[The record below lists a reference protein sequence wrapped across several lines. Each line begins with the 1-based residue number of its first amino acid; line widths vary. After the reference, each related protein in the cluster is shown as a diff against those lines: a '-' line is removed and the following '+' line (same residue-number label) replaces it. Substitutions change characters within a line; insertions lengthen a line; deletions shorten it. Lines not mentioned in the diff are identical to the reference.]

1 MDIVK
6 LELPKA
12 GTLDAIAERTM
23 KSITEQEGKEKK
35 EKNQQKQLQ
44 VPLHFIDLLLH
55 CTLSNLAVAFNRVSS
70 SEYVFTSTHFSTYR
84 SLSTVI
90 QYSQQKG
97 LKRCALIHE
106 AKIKG
111 VGGKNTQHVITS
123 TSTAGS

>member
-1 MDIVK
+1 MR
-6 LELPKA
+6 
-12 GTLDAIAERTM
+12 TLDAIAETTM
-23 KSITEQEGKEKK
+23 KSIAEQEGKGKK

-44 VPLHFIDLLLH
+44 VPLNFVDLLLQ
-55 CTLSNLAVAFNRVSS
+55 CTLSNLAVAFNRISS
-70 SEYVFTSTHFSTYR
+70 AYVFTGTHFSTYR